1 MYQPVPINK
10 IKGEDIGVDGVKGD
24 T

>member
-10 IKGEDIGVDGVKGD
+10 IKGEDIDVDGVKGD